1 MQAVRANDS
10 GEDERPSGNAP
21 EGKIRF
27 FHEVFQV
34 HAVETG
40 DKGTGANTKGAN
52 GEFEVQQHEG
62 VTIGVEDDVD
72 TKVIQEL
79 AFSLH

>member
-10 GEDERPSGNAP
+10 GEDERPSRNAP

-52 GEFEVQQHEG
+52 GEFE
-62 VTIGVEDDVD
+62 I
-72 TKVIQEL
+72 
-79 AFSLH
+79 